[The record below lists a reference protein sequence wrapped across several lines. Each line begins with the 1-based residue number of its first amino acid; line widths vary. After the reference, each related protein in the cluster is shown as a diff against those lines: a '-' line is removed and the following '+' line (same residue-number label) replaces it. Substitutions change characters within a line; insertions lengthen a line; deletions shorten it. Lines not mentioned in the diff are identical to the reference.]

1 MAHVTLQ
8 QALQTALAHHQAGRL
23 DAAERLYR
31 HILAQQP
38 RQPEALHLLGIIAQQ
53 TGRHAMAVDL
63 IRQAIAVQPQAPE
76 AYSNL
81 GNALKD
87 LGQLDAASA
96 AFRQALALR
105 PDNPEVY
112 SNLGNVL
119 RDQGQLDAA
128 LVACRQAI
136 ALDPALPEAHNN
148 LGNALKDLGQLD
160 AASAAF
166 RRAIALKPRYPAAH
180 SNLGGALK
188 DQGRLDEAIAAYRQA
203 IALDPDYAEAHS
215 NLGGALKDQGQ
226 LDAAIA
232 AYRQALARKS
242 TPAHGTGPANG
253 APHNPAPANELD
265 AAPRQRLDLAPNLA
279 AAHSNLLLTLN
290 YHPATTPES
299 LLQEARRWAQEY
311 AAPLH
316 AHIRPPANDRH
327 PDRRLRIGYVSP
339 DLREH
344 VATRFLLPLLR
355 HHDHQQFAIFAYA
368 NVAAPDGMTQ
378 RLRAHTDAWR
388 NIVGLTDAAAA
399 ELIRGDAIDILMDLS
414 GHSAQHRL
422 RLFAHRP
429 APVQATWLGYPGTT
443 GLETMDYRFTD
454 VFLDPPAVPETYCTE
469 QLVRLPRTVS
479 CYGPS
484 LPGPALTAPPALAT
498 GHITFGCLNNPCKVS
513 EPTLALWVRILQ
525 ALPQARLLMFAHAGA
540 HRQRVQQRLA
550 QAGLDSQRVR
560 FVGYGGPRYLEFYR
574 DIDIVLDPFPYTGS
588 TTTCDALWMGV
599 PVVTL
604 TGATIVSRLSMAL
617 LTNVGRTGWIAHS
630 PDQYCAHA
638 VALAADLPHLVEL
651 RRTLR
656 TELEQSP
663 LMDAPGFARDMEA
676 AYRQIWQTWCAAAPG
691 PGA

>member
-76 AYSNL
+76 AYS
-81 GNALKD
+81 
-87 LGQLDAASA
+87 
-96 AFRQALALR
+96 
-105 PDNPEVY
+105 
-112 SNLGNVL
+112 
-119 RDQGQLDAA
+119 
-128 LVACRQAI
+128 
-136 ALDPALPEAHNN
+136 N

-368 NVAAPDGMTQ
+368 NVAA
-378 RLRAHTDAWR
+378 
-388 NIVGLTDAAAA
+388 
-399 ELIRGDAIDILMDLS
+399 
-414 GHSAQHRL
+414 
-422 RLFAHRP
+422 
-429 APVQATWLGYPGTT
+429 
-443 GLETMDYRFTD
+443 
-454 VFLDPPAVPETYCTE
+454 C
-469 QLVRLPRTVS
+469 
-479 CYGPS
+479 GPI
-484 LPGPALTAPPALAT
+484 PM
-498 GHITFGCLNNPCKVS
+498 
-513 EPTLALWVRILQ
+513 R
-525 ALPQARLLMFAHAGA
+525 
-540 HRQRVQQRLA
+540 
-550 QAGLDSQRVR
+550 
-560 FVGYGGPRYLEFYR
+560 
-574 DIDIVLDPFPYTGS
+574 
-588 TTTCDALWMGV
+588 
-599 PVVTL
+599 
-604 TGATIVSRLSMAL
+604 GATLWGSRM
-617 LTNVGRTGWIAHS
+617 
-630 PDQYCAHA
+630 
-638 VALAADLPHLVEL
+638 
-651 RRTLR
+651 RRR
-656 TELEQSP
+656 QS
-663 LMDAPGFARDMEA
+663 
-676 AYRQIWQTWCAAAPG
+676 
-691 PGA
+691 